1 MCVYHLFVTSLHIPC
16 LRFKTKNIKKLRK
29 QYSGIYVEPSLPLLP
44 LMEKYC
50 GLFFFRRQPSK
61 RRKKK
66 EEERSK
72 KQERQGKKRKKK
84 MHSNVMVSE

>member
-1 MCVYHLFVTSLHIPC
+1 M
-16 LRFKTKNIKKLRK
+16 KNIKKLRK
-29 QYSGIYVEPSLPLLP
+29 QYSGIYVEQLPLLP

-50 GLFFFRRQPSK
+50 GLFFFRRRQPSK

-72 KQERQGKKRKKK
+72 KQERQKAKKEK
-84 MHSNVMVSE
+84 S